1 MWNVTIPPKG
11 TVKLPEPPDSARL
24 RDPQVGFSVRVSEI
38 KKGRSE
44 PVPRFFID
52 PSAVSGDTVTLT
64 GENAHHAS
72 YSLRLAPGDRIKV
85 CDQQTAYL
93 CEMVSFDGETATARI
108 LSADPIDTEPPFAA
122 RLYQALP
129 KGDKLDTVIQ
139 KAVECGVREVIP
151 FESSRCIVRAKP
163 EAEGRK
169 TERRCRI
176 AEEAAKQCGRG
187 VIPTVKPTVTFSDA
201 LKAAEGADLVLFCY
215 EGVAVTPLP
224 AIIERAAPALDA
236 ARAEGR
242 TPEIAIF
249 VGSEGG
255 FSPEEAEAASARGFA
270 MTGLGKRILRTE
282 TASGFVLSC
291 LIYALEL

>member
-1 MWNVTIPPKG
+1 M
-11 TVKLPEPPDSARL
+11 
-24 RDPQVGFSVRVSEI
+24 
-38 KKGRSE
+38 
-44 PVPRFFID
+44 PRFFVD
-52 PSAVSGDTVTLT
+52 PSAVTGDEIILT
-64 GENAHHAS
+64 GDNAHHAA
-72 YSLRLAPGDRIKV
+72 YSLRLAPGDKIKV

-93 CEMVSFDGETATARI
+93 CEMVSFDSETATAHI
-108 LSADPIDTEPPFAA
+108 LFSAPIDTEPPFVA

-139 KAVECGVREVIP
+139 KAVECGVTEVIP

-163 EAEGRK
+163 EAEARK

-187 VIPTVKPTVTFSDA
+187 IIPLVKPTITYSEA
-201 LKAAEGADLVLFCY
+201 LEAARAADLILFCY
-215 EGVAVTPLP
+215 EGQDVTPLP
-224 AIIERAAPALDA
+224 AVIERAKNILDA
-236 ARAEGR
+236 AEQSGR
-242 TPEIAIF
+242 KPEIAIF

-255 FSPEEAEAASARGFA
+255 FSPEEANAAREAGVA

>member
-1 MWNVTIPPKG
+1 M
-11 TVKLPEPPDSARL
+11 
-24 RDPQVGFSVRVSEI
+24 
-38 KKGRSE
+38 
-44 PVPRFFID
+44 PRFFVA
-52 PSAVSGDTVTLT
+52 PSDVSGDTVTLT

-72 YSLRLAPGDRIKV
+72 YSLRLAPGDRIRV

-93 CEMVSFDGETATARI
+93 CEMVSFNGETATARI

-139 KAVECGVREVIP
+139 KAVECGVTEIIP

-187 VIPTVKPTVTFSDA
+187 LIPTVRPTVAFSEA
-201 LKAAEGADLVLFCY
+201 LKAAEKADLALFCY
-215 EGVAVTPLP
+215 EGRDVTPLP
-224 AIIERAAPALDA
+224 AILEMADPVLET
-236 ARAEGR
+236 ARREGR
-242 TPEIAIF
+242 RPEIAIF

-255 FSPEEAEAASARGFA
+255 FSPEEAAAAREAGFA

>member
-1 MWNVTIPPKG
+1 M
-11 TVKLPEPPDSARL
+11 
-24 RDPQVGFSVRVSEI
+24 
-38 KKGRSE
+38 
-44 PVPRFFID
+44 PRFFVE
-52 PSAVSGDTVTLT
+52 PSAVTGDEIILT
-64 GENAHHAS
+64 GDNAHHAA

-93 CEMVSFDGETATARI
+93 CEMVSFDSDTATARI
-108 LSADPIDTEPPFAA
+108 LSSSPIDTEPPFTAH
-122 RLYQALP
+122 LYQALP

-139 KAVECGVREVIP
+139 KAVECGVTTVIP

-163 EAEGRK
+163 EAEERK

-187 VIPTVKPTVTFSDA
+187 IIPSVKPTVTYSQA
-201 LKAAEGADLVLFCY
+201 LATAKDADLILFCY
-215 EGVAVTPLP
+215 EGQEVTPLP
-224 AIIERAAPALDA
+224 AVLEQARPLLDA
-236 ARAEGR
+236 AEQSGR
-242 TPEIAIF
+242 KPEIAIF

-255 FSPEEAEAASARGFA
+255 FSPEEANAARERGAA

>member
-1 MWNVTIPPKG
+1 M
-11 TVKLPEPPDSARL
+11 
-24 RDPQVGFSVRVSEI
+24 
-38 KKGRSE
+38 
-44 PVPRFFID
+44 PRFFVD
-52 PSAVSGDTVTLT
+52 PSAIRDDLVILT
-64 GENAHHAS
+64 GKNAHHAA

-93 CEMVSFDGETATARI
+93 CEMLSFDSQTATARI
-108 LSADPIDTEPPFAA
+108 LSASPIDTEPPFSAT
-122 RLYQALP
+122 LYQALP

-139 KAVECGVREVIP
+139 KAVECGVGRVIP

-163 EAEGRK
+163 EAEARK
-169 TERRCRI
+169 TERRQRI

-187 VIPTVKPTVTFSDA
+187 VIPTVAPTVTYAEA
-201 LKAAEGADLVLFCY
+201 LRLSETADLILFCY
-215 EGVAVTPLP
+215 EGDGVAPLP
-224 AIIERAAPALDA
+224 TVLEEARPALEA
-236 ARAEGR
+236 AEQAGHR
-242 TPEIAIF
+242 PEIAIF

-255 FSPEEAEAASARGFA
+255 FSPEEAAAARDAGAA

>member
-1 MWNVTIPPKG
+1 M
-11 TVKLPEPPDSARL
+11 
-24 RDPQVGFSVRVSEI
+24 
-38 KKGRSE
+38 
-44 PVPRFFID
+44 PRFFID
-52 PSAVSGDTVTLT
+52 PSAVNGETVTLT
-64 GENAHHAS
+64 GENARHAS
-72 YSLRLAPGDRIKV
+72 YSLRLAPGDEITV
-85 CDQQTAYL
+85 CDRQTAYR
-93 CEMVSFDGETATARI
+93 CEMVSFDGETATARV
-108 LSADPIDTEPPFAA
+108 LSAHPIDTEPPFAA

-139 KAVECGVREVIP
+139 KAVECGVTEVVP

-163 EAEGRK
+163 EAEARK
-169 TERRCRI
+169 TERRQRI

-187 VIPTVKPTVTFSDA
+187 VIPAVRPTVSFAEA
-201 LKAAEGADLVLFCY
+201 LKAAEGADLILFCY
-215 EGVAVTPLP
+215 EGRDVAPLP
-224 AIIERAAPALDA
+224 AVLERANPALEA
-236 ARAEGR
+236 ARVEGR
-242 TPEIAIF
+242 APEIAIF

>member
-1 MWNVTIPPKG
+1 M
-11 TVKLPEPPDSARL
+11 
-24 RDPQVGFSVRVSEI
+24 
-38 KKGRSE
+38 
-44 PVPRFFID
+44 PRFFVE
-52 PSAVSGDTVTLT
+52 PSDVREGTVTLT
-64 GENAHHAS
+64 GENARHVS
-72 YSLRLAPGDRIKV
+72 YSLRLAPGDRIRV

-93 CEMVSFDGETATARI
+93 CEMVSFDGETATAKVI
-108 LSADPIDTEPPFAA
+108 SSNPIDTEPPFAA

-139 KAVECGVREVIP
+139 KAVECGVTEVIP

-163 EAEGRK
+163 EAEARK

-187 VIPTVKPTVTFSDA
+187 VIPTVRPTVSFAEA
-201 LKAAEGADLVLFCY
+201 LKAAAGADLILFCY
-215 EGVAVTPLP
+215 EGRDVTPLP
-224 AIIERAAPALDA
+224 ALVEQARPALDA
-236 ARAEGR
+236 ALDRGR
-242 TPEIAIF
+242 TPEIAVF

-255 FSPEEAEAASARGFA
+255 FSPEEVAAAREAGCA

>member
-1 MWNVTIPPKG
+1 M
-11 TVKLPEPPDSARL
+11 
-24 RDPQVGFSVRVSEI
+24 
-38 KKGRSE
+38 
-44 PVPRFFID
+44 PRFFVD
-52 PSAVSGDTVTLT
+52 PSAITEDEIILT
-64 GENAHHAS
+64 GDNAHHAA

-93 CEMVSFDGETATARI
+93 CEMVSFDSESAKARI
-108 LSADPIDTEPPFAA
+108 LSSAPIDTEPPFAA

-129 KGDKLDTVIQ
+129 TGDKLDTIIQ
-139 KAVECGVREVIP
+139 KAVECGVSEVIP

-187 VIPTVKPTVTFSDA
+187 IIPTVKPTISYKEA
-201 LKAAEGADLVLFCY
+201 LEAARTADLVLFCY
-215 EGVAVTPLP
+215 EGQDVIPLP
-224 AIIERAAPALDA
+224 AVMKQARPLLDA
-236 ARAEGR
+236 AEQSGKR
-242 TPEIAIF
+242 PKIAIF

-255 FSPEEAEAASARGFA
+255 FSTEEATAARTVGAV

>member
-1 MWNVTIPPKG
+1 M
-11 TVKLPEPPDSARL
+11 
-24 RDPQVGFSVRVSEI
+24 
-38 KKGRSE
+38 
-44 PVPRFFID
+44 PRFFVT
-52 PSAVSGDTVTLT
+52 PSDVCGDTVTLR

-72 YSLRLAPGDRIKV
+72 YSLRLAPGDKIRV

-139 KAVECGVREVIP
+139 KAVECGVTEIIP

-187 VIPTVKPTVTFSDA
+187 LIPTVRPTVTFAQA
-201 LKAAEGADLVLFCY
+201 LKAAEGADLALFCY
-215 EGVAVTPLP
+215 EGQDVTPLP
-224 AIIERAAPALDA
+224 AILEMASPLLET
-236 ARAEGR
+236 ARREGR
-242 TPEIAIF
+242 RPEIAIF

-255 FSPEEAEAASARGFA
+255 FSPEEAAAAREAGFA

>member
-1 MWNVTIPPKG
+1 M
-11 TVKLPEPPDSARL
+11 
-24 RDPQVGFSVRVSEI
+24 
-38 KKGRSE
+38 
-44 PVPRFFID
+44 PRFFVT
-52 PSAVSGDTVTLT
+52 PSDVCGDTVTLR

-72 YSLRLAPGDRIKV
+72 YSLRLAPGDKIRV

-139 KAVECGVREVIP
+139 KAVECGVTEIIP

-187 VIPTVKPTVTFSDA
+187 LIPTVRPTVTFDRA
-201 LKAAEGADLVLFCY
+201 LKAAEGADLALFCY
-215 EGVAVTPLP
+215 EGQDVTPLP
-224 AIIERAAPALDA
+224 AILEMASPLLET
-236 ARAEGR
+236 ARREGR
-242 TPEIAIF
+242 RPEIAIF

-255 FSPEEAEAASARGFA
+255 FSPEEAAAARVAGFA

-291 LIYALEL
+291 LIYDLEL

>member
-1 MWNVTIPPKG
+1 M
-11 TVKLPEPPDSARL
+11 
-24 RDPQVGFSVRVSEI
+24 
-38 KKGRSE
+38 
-44 PVPRFFID
+44 PRFFVD
-52 PSAVSGDTVTLT
+52 PADVRDGTVTLT
-64 GENAHHAS
+64 GENAHHAA
-72 YSLRLAPGDRIKV
+72 YSLRLAPGDRILV

-93 CEMVSFDGETATARI
+93 CEMVAFDSETATARI
-108 LSADPIDTEPPFAA
+108 LSSSPIDTEPPFLA

-139 KAVECGVREVIP
+139 KAVECGVCEVTP

-163 EAEGRK
+163 EAEARK
-169 TERRCRI
+169 TERRARI

-187 VIPTVKPTVTFSDA
+187 IIPTVYPTVTYAAA
-201 LKAAEGADLVLFCY
+201 LEAASTADLVLFCY
-215 EGVAVTPLP
+215 EGNDVTPLP
-224 AIIERAAPALDA
+224 ALIEQARPKLDA
-236 ARAEGR
+236 VTAGGR

-255 FSPEEAEAASARGFA
+255 FSPDEAAAAKARGCA